1 MKENKL
7 ETALCNKVLNQY
19 SPAQMDKITNFI
31 KKKFGGEGEGLICH
45 ELKSDNIHVDVG
57 VTSNEDNQHLVT
69 FGMGSMEMCNWAVL
83 GKDELRRLEI
93 LFNVSLD
100 YEMTNEEKLL
110 LANELMRIAKYPYR
124 ENTFF
129 GPGHTINASKEFKEK
144 FGYDYFLFFLPI
156 EKIKLGK
163 LGYVYFIPL
172 IPIYEEEREWMV
184 KNNSFE
190 WLYAMDGLG
199 TAILID
205 KKREMF
211 IPKK

>member
-1 MKENKL
+1 M
-7 ETALCNKVLNQY
+7 
-19 SPAQMDKITNFI
+19 
-31 KKKFGGEGEGLICH
+31 
-45 ELKSDNIHVDVG
+45 G
-57 VTSNEDNQHLVT
+57 VV
-69 FGMGSMEMCNWAVL
+69 EMCNWAVL
-83 GKDELRRLEI
+83 GKDELKRLEI

-110 LANELMRIAKYPYR
+110 LANELMSIAKYPYR

-190 WLYAMDGLG
+190 WLYAMDDLD

-205 KKREMF
+205 KKRELF
-211 IPKK
+211 IPNK